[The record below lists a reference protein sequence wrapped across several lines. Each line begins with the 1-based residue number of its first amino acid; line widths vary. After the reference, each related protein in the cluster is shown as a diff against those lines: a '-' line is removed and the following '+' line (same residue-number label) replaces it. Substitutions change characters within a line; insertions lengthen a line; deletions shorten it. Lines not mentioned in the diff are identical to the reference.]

1 MSNTST
7 KTIETAAAWET
18 VFSVPKM
25 DCPSEENLIR
35 MSLDGLNGIK
45 TLQFDLAKREVRI
58 VHVEDISIVL
68 SRLEPLNFGVKLIS
82 TNAAE
87 TQDFDLEDLN
97 IKSREEAKLLKLLL
111 TINGTMFIIELV
123 MGIWAQSTGLI
134 ADSLD
139 MFADAAVYGV
149 SLYAVGKAAS
159 LKIKTAHLAGW
170 LQVLLAIGA
179 LSEVIR
185 RFVYGSEP
193 VSILMMTIGLLA
205 LIANAYCLYLI
216 AKKRSYGAHM
226 KASYIFSANDVIAN
240 TGVILAGGLVFWTK
254 SPYPDL
260 IIGSIIAVIV
270 LIGAKK
276 ILQMK

>member
-1 MSNTST
+1 MCKTATESVNNTT
-7 KTIETAAAWET
+7 LWET

-35 MSLDGLNGIK
+35 MSLHGVSGIK
-45 TLQFDLAKREVRI
+45 NLQFDLGKREVTI
-58 VHVEDISIVL
+58 LHTADTASIL
-68 SRLEPLNFGVKLIS
+68 SRLAHLNFGAKLNF
-82 TNAAE
+82 TKAADIE
-87 TQDFDLEDLN
+87 AFDSKDPV
-97 IKSREEAKLLKLLL
+97 IKSLEEAQLLKLLL
-111 TINGTMFIIELV
+111 AINGAMFVIELIT
-123 MGIWAQSTGLI
+123 GIWAQSTGLI

-159 LKIKTAHLAGW
+159 LKIRTAHLAGW
-170 LQVLLAIGA
+170 LQILLAVSA

-185 RFVYGSEP
+185 RFIYGSEP

-205 LIANAYCLYLI
+205 LIANAYCLFLI
-216 AKKRSYGAHM
+216 AKKRSYEAHM

-240 TGVILAGGLVFWTK
+240 TGVILAGVIVYWTS

-260 IIGSIIAVIV
+260 IIGCVIAVIV
-270 LIGAKK
+270 LLGAKN
-276 ILQMK
+276 ILQIK

>member
-1 MSNTST
+1 MTST
-7 KTIETAAAWET
+7 SSIHTETASSWET
-18 VFSVPKM
+18 IFSVPKM

-35 MSLDGLNGIK
+35 MSLDGLTGIK
-45 TLQFDLAKREVRI
+45 SLQFDLGKREVTI
-58 VHVEDISIVL
+58 VHTEDTSKIL
-68 SRLEPLNFGVKLIS
+68 SRLEPLNFGTKLIS
-82 TNAAE
+82 SKEALLE
-87 TQDFDLEDLN
+87 DFDIEDLE
-97 IKSREEAKLLKLLL
+97 IKSREEAQLLKLLL
-111 TINGTMFIIELV
+111 AINGAMFLIEMF

-159 LKIKTAHLAGW
+159 LKLKTAHFAGW
-170 LQVLLAIGA
+170 LQVILAVGA

-185 RFVYGSEP
+185 RFMYGSEP
-193 VSILMMTIGLLA
+193 VSMLMMSIGLLA
-205 LIANAYCLYLI
+205 LAANAYCLYLI

-240 TGVILAGGLVFWTK
+240 IGVILAGALVFWTK

-260 IIGSIIAVIV
+260 VIGSIIAVIV
-270 LIGAKK
+270 LIGARK

>member
-1 MSNTST
+1 MSSTSVKNT
-7 KTIETAAAWET
+7 ETASAWET

-45 TLQFDLAKREVRI
+45 SLRFDLAKREVTM
-58 VHVEDISIVL
+58 VHTEDTSSIL
-68 SRLEPLNFGVKLIS
+68 TRLEPLNFGVKLTS
-82 TNAAE
+82 TKAAQTE
-87 TQDFDLEDLN
+87 DFDLEDMV
-97 IKSREEAKLLKLLL
+97 IKSREEAQLLKLLL
-111 TINGTMFIIELV
+111 TINGTMFMVELL

-139 MFADAAVYGV
+139 MFADAAVYGI
-149 SLYAVGKAAS
+149 SLYAVGKATS
-159 LKIKTAHLAGW
+159 LKLKTAHLAGW
-170 LQVLLAIGA
+170 LQVLLAVGA

-185 RFVYGSEP
+185 RFVYGSDP
-193 VSILMMTIGLLA
+193 VSTLMMSIGLLA
-205 LIANAYCLYLI
+205 LVANAYCLYLI

-240 TGVILAGGLVFWTK
+240 AGVILAGALVFWTK

-260 IIGSIIAVIV
+260 VIGSIIAVIV
-270 LIGAKK
+270 LIGARK
-276 ILQMK
+276 ILLMK

>member
-1 MSNTST
+1 MSSTST
-7 KTIETAAAWET
+7 KNFETPSVWET

-45 TLQFDLAKREVRI
+45 NLQFDLAKREVTI
-58 VHVEDISIVL
+58 VHTEDSSIIL
-68 SRLEPLNFGVKLIS
+68 SRLESLNFGVKLAS
-82 TNAAE
+82 TKAAFE
-87 TQDFDLEDLN
+87 TDYDLDDME
-97 IKSREEAKLLKLLL
+97 IKSREEAQLLKLLL
-111 TINGTMFIIELV
+111 IINGAMFVIEML

-159 LKIKTAHLAGW
+159 LKLKTAHLAGW
-170 LQVLLAIGA
+170 LQVLLAVGA
-179 LSEVIR
+179 LSEVVR
-185 RFVYGSEP
+185 RFFYGSEP

-216 AKKRSYGAHM
+216 AKKRSFGAHM

-240 TGVILAGGLVFWTK
+240 TGVILAGALVFWTK

-260 IIGSIIAVIV
+260 IIGSIIAGIV